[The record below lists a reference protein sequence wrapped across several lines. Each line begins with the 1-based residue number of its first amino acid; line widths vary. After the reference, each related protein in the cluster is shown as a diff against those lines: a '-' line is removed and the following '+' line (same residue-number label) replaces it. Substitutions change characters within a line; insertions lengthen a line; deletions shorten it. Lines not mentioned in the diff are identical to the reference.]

1 MKLVTTKRKESEM
14 FGSDAFE
21 PLPSYV
27 RDILNQIEY
36 CHSLIE
42 CVQGRLTLVER
53 RIEALETINLERSN
67 TMGILNID
75 LSDDAVPPARLLDD
89 KSEALARLESA
100 GYGLSQRSG
109 REMYALFFSFPEEP
123 NVEGVSHYVTLPT
136 EDEMNSREAIVV
148 TKRNRMLRGLKE
160 FYEKFDI
167 AYEGGVDT
175 DEVCE
180 ILSREKPEVRV
191 VVGKQTDR
199 KNEDTGEEYPDANNI
214 RRFL

>member
-1 MKLVTTKRKESEM
+1 
-14 FGSDAFE
+14 
-21 PLPSYV
+21 
-27 RDILNQIEY
+27 
-36 CHSLIE
+36 
-42 CVQGRLTLVER
+42 
-53 RIEALETINLERSN
+53 
-67 TMGILNID
+67 
-75 LSDDAVPPARLLDD
+75 
-89 KSEALARLESA
+89 
-100 GYGLSQRSG
+100 
-109 REMYALFFSFPEEP
+109 MYTLFFSFPEEP

-148 TKRNRMLRGLKE
+148 TKRNRMLRDLKE
-160 FYEKFDI
+160 FYEKFDV

-214 RRFL
+214 RRFLLGLGEVWLGQVRSGDVWRGGVWSGDVG